1 MIELKNVTFKYA
13 SGDRLEN
20 GAAGGIGETISNGS
34 LNDVSLKINDGEFL
48 LLTGGSGCGKTTII
62 RLINGLIPNF
72 FEGNLEG
79 SVLVDG
85 LDVSKAELYETAKSV
100 STVFQNP
107 RSQFFNVDTTS
118 ELAFA
123 CENQGMAKEEIL
135 RRMERTVRELN
146 LEPLLNRSLFNLSG
160 GQKQKIACA
169 SAAVTGNKIILLDEP
184 SANLDLKTIDELSS
198 LLKKW
203 KEEGKTIVVAEHR
216 ISYLWDLA
224 DRTVILR
231 EGKIERELSRRQMDI
246 ITEDE
251 LHGLGLRTN
260 RDCRVK
266 PGNDRVNELSNDKV
280 CELGEKQ
287 GKMSSSDLLDTSSS
301 GSPSVSSADSPS
313 VSSADSPSVSSSG
326 LPSVSSSGLTRR
338 SPQDSTLIIEKFR
351 YKYKNG
357 YVALNVPFMEIP
369 LGKITAITGN
379 NGEGKTTFLN
389 CLCGLG
395 RRSKGSLFYRG
406 KEYRR
411 RQRQKLIFLVMQDVN
426 HQLFTESVLDEVLI
440 SQKEENEEEARHI
453 LSSLDLEPFADRHP
467 QSLSGGQKQR
477 VAVASAIAS
486 GREILLFD
494 EPTSGLDYTHMLQ
507 IGKIL
512 RGLRDLGKTVIVV
525 THDRELI
532 RECCDREIH
541 LGDFNQI

>member
-13 SGDRLEN
+13 SGDGLEN
-20 GAAGGIGETISNGS
+20 GAAGGLGEESSNGS
-34 LNDVSLKINDGEFL
+34 LKDLNLKIQDGEFL

-79 SVLVDG
+79 NVLLDG
-85 LDVSKAELYETAKSV
+85 LDVSRAELYETAKSV

-123 CENQGMAKEEIL
+123 CENQGIAKEEIL
-135 RRMERTVRELN
+135 SRMEKTVRELN

-169 SAAVTGNKIILLDEP
+169 SVAVTGNKIILLDEP

-203 KEEGKTIVVAEHR
+203 KEEGKTIIVAEHR

-231 EGKIERELSRRQMDI
+231 EGKIERELSRRQMDEI
-246 ITEDE
+246 SEEE

-260 RDCRVK
+260 RDCRV
-266 PGNDRVNELSNDKV
+266 R
-280 CELGEKQ
+280 
-287 GKMSSSDLLDTSSS
+287 M
-301 GSPSVSSADSPS
+301 
-313 VSSADSPSVSSSG
+313 
-326 LPSVSSSGLTRR
+326 SSSGLTRR
-338 SPQDSTLIIEKFR
+338 SPQDSSLIIENFR

-411 RQRQKLIFLVMQDVN
+411 RQRQKLIFLVMQDAN

-440 SQKEENEEEARHI
+440 SQREEDEEEARRI
-453 LSSLDLEPFADRHP
+453 LSSLDLESFADRHP

-507 IGKIL
+507 IGGI
-512 RGLRDLGKTVIVV
+512 LRDLKKSGKTIIVV

-532 RECCDREIH
+532 RECCDYEIP
-541 LGDFNQI
+541 LRNNNLVTTC

>member
-1 MIELKNVTFKYA
+1 MIELKNVSFKYA
-13 SGDRLEN
+13 SGDGLEN
-20 GAAGGIGETISNGS
+20 GAAGGLGEESSNGS
-34 LNDVSLKINDGEFL
+34 LKDLNLKIQDGEFL

-85 LDVSKAELYETAKSV
+85 LDVSKTELYDTAKSV

-135 RRMERTVRELN
+135 SRMERTVRELN

-169 SAAVTGNKIILLDEP
+169 SVAVTGNKIILLDEP

-203 KEEGKTIVVAEHR
+203 KEDGKTIVVAEHR

-231 EGKIERELSRRQMDI
+231 EGKIERELSRRQMDQ

-260 RDCRVK
+260 MDCRVK

-301 GSPSVSSADSPS
+301 G
-313 VSSADSPSVSSSG
+313 

-338 SPQDSTLIIEKFR
+338 SPQDSSLIIENFR

-357 YVALNVPFMEIP
+357 YVALNIPFMEIP
-369 LGKITAITGN
+369 VGKITAITGN

-395 RRSKGSLFYRG
+395 NRCKGNLIFNG
-406 KEYRR
+406 KKYKRA
-411 RQRQKLIFLVMQDVN
+411 QRQKLIFLVMQDAN

-440 SQKEENEEEARHI
+440 SQKEENEEEARRI

-477 VAVASAIAS
+477 LAVASAIAS

-541 LGDFNQI
+541 LAEYNRI